1 MQLSRSA
8 LADLGK
14 KCDLPT
20 RDLAAQRVGIV
31 HLGPGAFHRAHQALA
46 TEICLEAGQK
56 DWAICGVS
64 LRSASFSEQLTE
76 QHGLYGVLERGD
88 VQDRLRVIG
97 AIDHALSLKT
107 SWDDVLRRLVDP
119 DTKIVT
125 LTITEKGYGANLQT
139 RKLDISDPDIAYDLS
154 NPKNAPRSVVGVLT
168 RAITQ
173 RAVNKTPQFT
183 CLSCD
188 NLSHNGTLLKSVL
201 MNFAQHTGDAALVG
215 IVQSMSFPS
224 SMVDRITPAT
234 TASDIDFVSDK
245 YGVSDKCLVVAEPF
259 FQWVIQDDFPMGRPD
274 WTLAGAEFV
283 SDVTAHEKMK
293 LRMLNGAHSILAAI
307 GQTLGA
313 RTIAQTVRLPD
324 VENFVSRYWSE
335 VAKTVSDDL
344 DTHSYAQQ
352 LLARFQNSALEHRVD
367 QIASD
372 VSKKIQQRL
381 VPPFREF
388 NSASDVIGLGLAIV
402 IRACGLRNDVGDAIH
417 FSDPEVGSKIP
428 RLDFSKQL
436 SQDIIAPYLGN
447 EVETNQVMHWLG
459 VLQRDGLAQTLRRFN
474 QNMT

>member
-1 MQLSRSA
+1 
-8 LADLGK
+8 
-14 KCDLPT
+14 
-20 RDLAAQRVGIV
+20 
-31 HLGPGAFHRAHQALA
+31 
-46 TEICLEAGQK
+46 
-56 DWAICGVS
+56 
-64 LRSASFSEQLTE
+64 
-76 QHGLYGVLERGD
+76 
-88 VQDRLRVIG
+88 
-97 AIDHALSLKT
+97 
-107 SWDDVLRRLVDP
+107 VLRRLVDP

-234 TASDIDFVSDK
+234 TASDIDFVSDE

-259 FQWVIQDDFPMGRPD
+259 FQWVIEDDFPMGRPD

-402 IRACGLRNDVGDAIH
+402 IRACGLHNDVGDAIH

-447 EVETNQVMHWLG
+447 EVETNQVMHWLS
-459 VLQRDGLAQTLRRFN
+459 VLQRNGLAHTLRRFN